1 MDPSEDNCL
10 SLRGPEGEKDPWGL
24 EQGEVGRPR
33 ARPVWW
39 SWGEGVGRELE
50 ATGRGDRCGEG
61 PIRSPKRE
69 GRLAPLVLR
78 WRGRTA
84 LLQAPARYRPRAEK
98 QEPVEE
104 AASPALPG
112 SPGAPTQA
120 PRRAEE
126 PCALTRAQKKL
137 H

>member
-50 ATGRGDRCGEG
+50 ATGQGDRCGEG

-84 LLQAPARYRPRAEK
+84 LLQAPALSAQSRETGARGGGGEPRLARL
-98 QEPVEE
+98 PGGAHAGP
-104 AASPALPG
+104 AAS
-112 SPGAPTQA
+112 
-120 PRRAEE
+120 
-126 PCALTRAQKKL
+126 
-137 H
+137 